1 MERVIADGITFIPI
15 DNLKNSLCYHVAVV
29 HLLHTSKTL
38 NELLIDV
45 HEEKING
52 GGVPTEL
59 FRILLMPNIIYAQT
73 NESNYKE
80 KYTEIKAAYD
90 VMYSQVMA
98 EYAKHGYSSF
108 YLLYFYYLPLLYR
121 RFPEHFVKICE
132 ELTIDDTFF
141 KTPFVTYA
149 DVLENRPFLK
159 KEYTSLFKT
168 LNEELQSMDLHI
180 ERKPLKGAILE
191 IYPNAD
197 SAEGGHA
204 IFLLRT
210 KKISYEY
217 TDEKQTDD
225 AYIYES
231 VSSSMS
237 TPQNVYYIFDD
248 ATTIDLFQRY
258 LENRNGFVAKICI
271 HTTDADAIKELQSL
285 WGKNVLSKRVNNRY
299 ELLADTPAKKDD
311 AALIASSFVQV
322 SKNNEKMKSSASIA
336 GGSNQKLLCNR
347 NRYLKGGENMLAAE
361 AQQAYSPQPMNIWK
375 VATFILITV
384 LIIDIIFGLTHGC
397 YKQRFGTSIKCPCN
411 KK

>member
-1 MERVIADGITFIPI
+1 MERVITDGITFIPI

-38 NELLIDV
+38 NELLL
-45 HEEKING
+45 EMSREPNRINEG
-52 GGVPTEL
+52 IPTQL
-59 FRILLMPNIIYAQT
+59 FRILLMPNIVYAQT

-80 KYTEIKAAYD
+80 KYVEMKEAYN
-90 VMYSQVMA
+90 VMYNQVMA
-98 EYAKHGYSSF
+98 GYAKHGYSSF

-121 RFPEHFVKICE
+121 RFPEHFLKICE

-149 DVLENRPFLK
+149 DVLDNRPFLK
-159 KEYTSLFKT
+159 KEYTSLFKS
-168 LNEELQSMDLHI
+168 LNEELQSMNLHV

-191 IYPNAD
+191 VYPNAD

-204 IFLLRT
+204 IFLLRA
-210 KKISYEY
+210 KKISYEKETENTYSY
-217 TDEKQTDD
+217 TS
-225 AYIYES
+225 I
-231 VSSSMS
+231 SSSQS
-237 TPQNVYYIFDD
+237 TYYIFDD

-271 HTTDADAIKELQSL
+271 HTTDENAVKELQSL

-299 ELLADTPAKKDD
+299 ELLADTPSKKDD

-322 SKNNEKMKSSASIA
+322 AKNDEKMKSTTSIA
-336 GGSNQKLLCNR
+336 GGSNQKLLYNR
-347 NRYLKGGENMLAAE
+347 NRYLKGGEEMS
-361 AQQAYSPQPMNIWK
+361 SPQPYAQMNIWK
-375 VATFILITV
+375 IATFILMVV
-384 LIIDIIFGLTHGC
+384 LVIDIVFGLTHGC
-397 YKQRFGTSIKCPCN
+397 YKQKFGTSSKCPCH